1 MSAKAERTPQGVL
14 ASMIVICE
22 LVADEN
28 HLKPLMDHGL
38 RGRPSVSSVLAPS
51 AKTGANVACISV
63 FRTSLPPT
71 RSVIHYPL
79 VQAFSGFRDVRCWY
93 AVSNTF
99 RCLAQLDV
107 LPRQMHR

>member
-1 MSAKAERTPQGVL
+1 MGAKKAERAPEGVL

-22 LVADEN
+22 SVADEN
-28 HLKPLMDHGL
+28 HLKPLMDHGP

-51 AKTGANVACISV
+51 AKTGANVACVSM
-63 FRTSLPPT
+63 FRTSLPPA
-71 RSVIHYPL
+71 RSVIHCPL

-99 RCLAQLDV
+99 RSVSLN
-107 LPRQMHR
+107 